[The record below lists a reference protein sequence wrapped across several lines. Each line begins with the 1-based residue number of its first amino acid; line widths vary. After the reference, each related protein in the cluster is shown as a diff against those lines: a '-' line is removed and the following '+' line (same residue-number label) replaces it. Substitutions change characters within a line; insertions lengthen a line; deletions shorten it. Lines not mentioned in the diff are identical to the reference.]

1 MKRFHPRAMMRLP
14 IRVRLTLAFSVV
26 MALVLCATGVFVYLR
41 LDSELDQALNEGLRG
56 QADRLTALVR
66 ASDSALGS
74 GQQLS
79 DRDDSF
85 AQVLDTQGN
94 IVDASPQTRRQ
105 PLLSRTE
112 ATRASRGT
120 IFLDRD
126 RVPGA
131 DEPVRLL
138 ATPMTVRGERRLL
151 VAGASNENDEALAT
165 LLTQL
170 LVGGPL
176 ALVLASLAGYA
187 LAAAALRP
195 VESMRSEAASI
206 SVSRPGQ
213 RLSVPEPEDEIA
225 RLGQTLNAMLDRLEA
240 AIARERRFVADASHE
255 LRTPLSLMKTELE
268 IALRRPRSADELT
281 ESLRS
286 AAEETERLVQ
296 LAESLLVLARADQGQ
311 LAVRLGPH
319 RVDEILGDVV
329 RRFSPRATQRGRL
342 IEHEAP
348 AGLRITADRLHVE
361 RALGNLVDNALRHGG
376 GAVRLF
382 ASHVNGRVELHVTD
396 EGRGFPPAYLDRAF
410 ERFSSADEAHSAG
423 TGLGLAIV
431 DVIARA
437 HGGLAGA
444 ANRDGAGADVWLSLP
459 SEGAV
464 RLRRGDG
471 RDRAD
476 VPPS

>member
-1 MKRFHPRAMMRLP
+1 MMRLP
-14 IRVRLTLAFSVV
+14 IRVRLTLAFSAV
-26 MALVLCATGVFVYLR
+26 MAVVLCATGVFVYLR
-41 LDSELDQALNEGLRG
+41 LDSELDQVLNEGLRA
-56 QADRLTALVR
+56 QADRLTSLVR
-66 ASDSALGS
+66 QSDSALSS
-74 GQQLS
+74 GQRLS

-85 AQVLDTQGN
+85 AQILDTEGN
-94 IVDASPQTRRQ
+94 IVDASPQTRRR
-105 PLLSRTE
+105 PLLDPSE
-112 ATRASRGT
+112 AARASRGT
-120 IFLDRD
+120 IFIDRD
-126 RVPGA
+126 RQPGA

-138 ATPMTVRGERRLL
+138 ATPVTVRGERLL
-151 VAGASNENDEALAT
+151 VVAGASNEGDEAVAK

-170 LVGGPL
+170 LFGGSV
-176 ALVLASLAGYA
+176 ALLLASLAGYA

-195 VESMRSEAASI
+195 VESMRSQAASI

-213 RLSVPEPEDEIA
+213 RLSVPEPQDEIS
-225 RLGQTLNAMLDRLEA
+225 RLGKTLNAMLDRLEA

-255 LRTPLSLMKTELE
+255 LRTPLSLMKAELE
-268 IALRRPRSADELT
+268 LALRRPRSAEELADA
-281 ESLRS
+281 LRS

-319 RVDEILGDVV
+319 RVDEILGDVA
-329 RRFSPRATQRGRL
+329 RRFSPRAEQRGRL

-348 AGLRITADRLHVE
+348 ADLQITADRLHVE
-361 RALGNLVDNALRHGG
+361 RALGNLVDNALRHGSG
-376 GAVRLF
+376 DVRLS
-382 ASHVNGRVELHVTD
+382 ASNVNGRVELHVTD

-437 HGGLAGA
+437 HGGFAGA

-459 SEGAV
+459 GAGAV
-464 RLRRGDG
+464 TRPRPDG
-471 RDRAD
+471 RDTAD
-476 VPPS
+476 VPVS